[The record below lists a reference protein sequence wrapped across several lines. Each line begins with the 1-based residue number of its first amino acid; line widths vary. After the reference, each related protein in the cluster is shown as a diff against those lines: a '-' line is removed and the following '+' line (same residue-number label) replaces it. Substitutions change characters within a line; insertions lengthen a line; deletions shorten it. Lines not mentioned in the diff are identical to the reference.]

1 MTDQI
6 NFGINFR
13 GHWDTYT
20 FNEVGQFIE
29 NADGVGTEDL
39 KKRYI
44 AFLDSFLDKKVKPS
58 TLVDYDVLEAFLGDI
73 DNRASIDYLEGN
85 VDREEWPEGYA
96 GGRYFH
102 QISKKLEAH
111 LEANKPK
118 PLTHQDLVEAFD
130 GFCLSRLDDNK
141 ART

>member
-20 FNEVGQFIE
+20 FNEVGEFIE
-29 NADGVGTEDL
+29 NASGLGPEDL
-39 KKRYI
+39 KTRYI
-44 AFLDSFLDKKVKPS
+44 AFLDKKVKPS
-58 TLVDYDVLEAFLGDI
+58 TLVDVDVLECFLGDI

-85 VDREEWPEGYA
+85 VDPYEWPEGYA

-111 LEANKPK
+111 IEANKPK
-118 PLTHQDLVEAFD
+118 PLTHQELCEALD
-130 GFCLSRLDDNK
+130 GFGLSRLDDNK